1 MGFVRRF
8 AEGRFMQMS
17 ALRRRTT
24 RIRAWCAGAPMLEA
38 GRSPAALR
46 VRQQFPAPQ
55 PRGHPA
61 PRPSWVLVAAVLHL
75 LTLGCV
81 PVLIA
86 GGLSGQSSSSANPV
100 GALLVADGS
109 VCAKALV
116 AALSKIGSA
125 YVLGTKGPTTFDCS
139 GLTRWSYG
147 VAGVQLGWDSYA
159 QITEGQ
165 RTDCTYADFHGT
177 TTTCWKPGDLIF
189 LQYPETGAPGG
200 IGQHVA
206 LYDRDGYIV
215 GCENLSVGCI
225 RQLPERN
232 SFYKQYFAM
241 GRRIADCPLIQ
252 PTPVPAVASR

>member
-24 RIRAWCAGAPMLEA
+24 RIRARCAGAPMLEA

-46 VRQQFPAPQ
+46 VRQQFLAPQ

-61 PRPSWVLVAAVLHL
+61 PRPCWVLVAAVLHL

-86 GGLSGQSSSSANPV
+86 GGLSGQSSSSASPG

-116 AALSKIGSA
+116 AAASKLGSR
-125 YVLGTKGPTTFDCS
+125 YVLGAKGPDAFDCS
-139 GLTRWSYG
+139 GLVRWSYG
-147 VAGVQLGWDSYA
+147 QAGVTLGWSTYE
-159 QITEGQ
+159 QITAGQ
-165 RTDCTYADFHGT
+165 RTPCTYADFHGAT
-177 TTTCWKPGDLIF
+177 TVCWQPGDLIF
-189 LQYPETGAPGG
+189 LQ
-200 IGQHVA
+200 
-206 LYDRDGYIV
+206 
-215 GCENLSVGCI
+215 
-225 RQLPERN
+225 
-232 SFYKQYFAM
+232 
-241 GRRIADCPLIQ
+241 
-252 PTPVPAVASR
+252 